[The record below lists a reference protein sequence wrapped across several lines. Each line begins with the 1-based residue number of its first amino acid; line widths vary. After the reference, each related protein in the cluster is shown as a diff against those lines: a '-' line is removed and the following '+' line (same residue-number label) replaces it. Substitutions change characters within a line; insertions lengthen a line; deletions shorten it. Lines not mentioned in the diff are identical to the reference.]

1 LTDQYLNK
9 AQCFGVEQ
17 HGRKEGFRDR
27 TYSKTSNPLN
37 VTMNDEFYE
46 DNLRTFPS
54 TKSLLDYEDVP
65 FFGSLPEL
73 LRSIQ
78 STFGLEI
85 EFIRAGGTLPD
96 MMARCFTIKVENGKS
111 PGCLA
116 LLPPKNAQKN
126 TATNLSKQDHFL
138 TSLALLLGDAYRWQQ
153 MFRKYEGELAS
164 LIPVPTTDINES
176 RFSEILFNI
185 LKESAK
191 ILNCQAASF
200 YALEA
205 KTNLL
210 KLRSCWGLPE
220 ERLLSSDRQL
230 HDSIADLEAILG
242 QAVIL
247 NEDYLFDAWGAPE
260 DFPTAICVPVTSTVS
275 IIGTL
280 WFFSEQ
286 RRHFSEHDLGVLEII
301 TGRLASELERA
312 SLLRELEHSQKL
324 KAIA

>member
-1 LTDQYLNK
+1 MFWLLNGMEERGIQGLNAYLK
-9 AQCFGVEQ
+9 I
-17 HGRKEGFRDR
+17 
-27 TYSKTSNPLN
+27 SNPLD

-46 DNLRTFPS
+46 DNLRTFPAP
-54 TKSLLDYEDVP
+54 KSLLDYEDVP

-78 STFGLEI
+78 SIFGLEI

-116 LLPPKNAQKN
+116 LLP
-126 TATNLSKQDHFL
+126 SKSVRNNSIDISEQDNFL

-164 LIPVPTTDINES
+164 LIPISATDINES
-176 RFSEILFNI
+176 RFSETLFGI

-191 ILNCQAASF
+191 ILDCQAASL
-200 YALEA
+200 YILETT
-205 KTNLL
+205 TNLL

-220 ERLLSSDRQL
+220 ERLLSPARVL
-230 HDSIADLEAILG
+230 HDSMADLEAILG
-242 QAVIL
+242 QVVIL
-247 NEDYLFDAWGAPE
+247 NEDYLLEAWGAPE
-260 DFPTAICVPVTSTVS
+260 DFPTAVCVPVSSPMS

-280 WFFSEQ
+280 WFFSE
-286 RRHFSEHDLGVLEII
+286 RKRYFSEHDLGLLEII
-301 TGRLASELERA
+301 TGRLAAEIERA
-312 SLLRELEHSQKL
+312 SLLRELEHSQEL
-324 KAIA
+324 KASA